1 MPSSSVPVANLT
13 VEQIYEMY
21 EHACE
26 LRNALH
32 GYESLYADPTVRE
45 TINKFDEFLSANKLI
60 D

>member
-1 MPSSSVPVANLT
+1 MLKSSVPLSLVT
-13 VEQIYEMY
+13 VEQVHEMY

-45 TINKFDEFLSANKLI
+45 TINKFDKFLSKNDLI